1 MSNNK
6 EIFSQQEYERLV
18 NQEIEVSKKKL
29 EKAFEKLE
37 KDENFNRKIKTISDR
52 RKHTR

>member
-6 EIFSQQEYERLV
+6 EIFSQEDSDRLI
-18 NQEIEVSKKKL
+18 NHHIEISKKQL

-37 KDENFNRKIKTISDR
+37 KNENFNRKIKAISDR
-52 RKHTR
+52 RKYTR

>member
-6 EIFSQQEYERLV
+6 EIFSQEDSDRLMK
-18 NQEIEVSKKKL
+18 QQIEISKKKL

-37 KDENFNRKIKTISDR
+37 KNKELQ
-52 RKHTR
+52 

>member
-6 EIFSQQEYERLV
+6 EIFSQEDSDRLIKHH
-18 NQEIEVSKKKL
+18 IELSKKQL

-37 KDENFNRKIKTISDR
+37 KDENFNRKIKTLTNR
-52 RKHTR
+52 GKYTR